1 MNVDDFRRQL
11 QAERI
16 VSISAH
22 EWTELAPAFV
32 EVERHDTYLAG
43 DLLIVRLD
51 GLFAAVEQPSPG
63 KRVLRRLA
71 DEDEVSR
78 FVRQR
83 LEEYERMW
91 DGCGCKIDYYT

>member
-1 MNVDDFRRQL
+1 MNIDELKQRL

-16 VSISAH
+16 VSISAD
-22 EWTELAPAFV
+22 EWTALAPAFA

-51 GLFAAVEQPSPG
+51 GFFAAVEQPAPDE
-63 KRVLRRLA
+63 RVLRQLA
-71 DEDEVSR
+71 DEEALRR
-78 FVRQR
+78 FVRTR

-91 DGCGCKIDYYT
+91 DGCGCRIDYYA